1 MGIEPVVRF
10 RRIARTAYS
19 CHPVARCYRA
29 WRCFT
34 TDPTGRTEYCAADI
48 LLLPL
53 TGLAATLWLLETVP
67 GASEA
72 ISMACSAACM
82 P

>member
-1 MGIEPVVRF
+1 MSIEPVVRF
-10 RRIARTAYS
+10 RRVARLAYS
-19 CHPVARCYRA
+19 RHPAARLLRFTRY
-29 WRCFT
+29 FT
-34 TDPTGRTEYCAADI
+34 TGPTGRVEHHVADI

-67 GASEA
+67 GAREA